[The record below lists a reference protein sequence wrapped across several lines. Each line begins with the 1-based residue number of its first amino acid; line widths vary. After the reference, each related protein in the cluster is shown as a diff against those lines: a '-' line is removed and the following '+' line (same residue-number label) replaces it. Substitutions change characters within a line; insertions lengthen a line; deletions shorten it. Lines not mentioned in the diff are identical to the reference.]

1 MSFEALI
8 ADLDALQKARAPVGE
23 PLLDGDDKI
32 QAAADPKDK
41 DKAAGMVAEGEAAAH
56 PEPDGDE
63 SQPPAEGEGE
73 GEGEEEGEDDEI
85 LGKSMRVTLPDGT
98 ESEAYDGTAA
108 LLKAITAIREEQAA
122 RLALVAEVA
131 ALSENVVL
139 KSDVMEVLKRQG
151 ALLKSLS
158 EQIAAMGKEGRP
170 RKSVLN
176 VHEKQPATPAA
187 PAAPSTEDLLAK
199 AQLANQEGRMT
210 AYDVARLQAY
220 TQRGL
225 QPPDELIKAL

>member
-8 ADLDALQKARAPVGE
+8 ADLDALQKARAPVSDL
-23 PLLDGDDKI
+23 PDKGDDKI
-32 QAAADPKDK
+32 QGAADPKDK
-41 DKAAGMVAEGEAAAH
+41 DKAATMVAEGEAAAH

-63 SQPPAEGEGE
+63 PQPPAKDEGENE
-73 GEGEEEGEDDEI
+73 DEDEGEDDEI

-108 LLKAITAIREEQAA
+108 LLNAITAIREEQAA
-122 RLALVAEVA
+122 RLALGAEVA

-151 ALLKSLS
+151 ALLKSMS
-158 EQIAAMGKEGRP
+158 EQIATLSKEGRP

-176 VHEKQPATPAA
+176 VHEKQPATPQ
-187 PAAPSTEDLLAK
+187 PPPAPSAETLLAK
-199 AQLANQEGRMT
+199 AQIANREGRMT

-225 QPPDELIKAL
+225 PPPEDLIKAL